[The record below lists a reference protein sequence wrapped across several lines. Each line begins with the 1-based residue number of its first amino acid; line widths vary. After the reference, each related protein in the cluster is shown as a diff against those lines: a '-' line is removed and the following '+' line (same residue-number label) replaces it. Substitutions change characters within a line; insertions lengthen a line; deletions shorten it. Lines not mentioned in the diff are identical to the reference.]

1 MKEPKIIVC
10 AKQIPDPEAP
20 FSNVSVDREK
30 KEVIVDAPNVIS
42 PYDENAL
49 EAAIRI
55 KEELGGKITVLSLG
69 RKVSDTVLRKTIA
82 AGADALILIEDQAF
96 ERLDSNSVAYVLSRA
111 IRKIG
116 AYDLIL
122 TGRQAGDWDS
132 GQVGLILAEWLG
144 IPSISLARSVK
155 IREDRVLVEKT
166 IPVGYEVVEARLPAL
181 VTVSNEVGELR
192 YVSRSKMMGLLK
204 RPVPIPKWGA
214 KDLVD
219 DVERLKKIQLVEI
232 SPPPDMGRECVIVEG
247 SSLEE
252 KAEKLAAVFM
262 KIR

>member
-1 MKEPKIIVC
+1 MKGINIIVC
-10 AKQIPDPEAP
+10 AKQIPDPEVP
-20 FSNVSVDREK
+20 FSNVSVDVEK

-55 KEELGGKITVLSLG
+55 KEEMGGKITVLSLG

-82 AGADALILIEDQAF
+82 AGADALILIEDPAF

-132 GQVGLILAEWLG
+132 GQVGLLLAELLG
-144 IPSISLARSVK
+144 IPSISLARSIK
-155 IREDRVLVEKT
+155 IKEDRVLVEKT
-166 IPVGYEVVEARLPAL
+166 VPVGYEVVEAGLPAL

-204 RPVPIPKWGA
+204 RPTPIPKWGA

-219 DVERLKKIQLVEI
+219 DLERLKKIQLVEL
-232 SPPPDMGRECVIVEG
+232 SPPPDMRRACLFIEG
-247 SSLEE
+247 STPQE
-252 KAEKLAAVFM
+252 KADKLASFF
-262 KIR
+262 KELG

>member
-1 MKEPKIIVC
+1 MKEPNIIVC

-20 FSNVSVDREK
+20 FSNVTVDVEK
-30 KEVIVDAPNVIS
+30 KEVLVDAPNVIS

-69 RKVSDTVLRKTIA
+69 RKVADTVLRKTLA
-82 AGADALILIEDQAF
+82 AGADSLILLEDPAF
-96 ERLDSNSVAYVLSRA
+96 ERLPSSSTAYVLAQA
-111 IRKIG
+111 IKKIG

-132 GQVGLILAEWLG
+132 GQVGLILSEMLG

-155 IREDRVLVEKT
+155 ITDGRVHVEKT
-166 IPVGYEVVEARLPAL
+166 VPVGYEVVEAGLPAL

-192 YVSRSKMMGLLK
+192 YVSRTKMMALLK
-204 RPVPIPKWGA
+204 RPLPIPKWGA
-214 KDLVD
+214 QELAAESAKLAP
-219 DVERLKKIQLVEI
+219 IQLLELA
-232 SPPPDMGRECVIVEG
+232 PPPDMGRACVIIEG
-247 SSLEE
+247 ASIQE
-252 KAEKLAAVFM
+252 KAERLAAVFM
-262 KIR
+262 EIR

>member
-1 MKEPKIIVC
+1 MKEPNIIVC

-20 FSNVSVDREK
+20 FSNVTVDTEK
-30 KEVIVDAPNVIS
+30 KEVLVDAPNVIS

-69 RKVSDTVLRKTIA
+69 RKVADTVLRKTLA
-82 AGADALILIEDQAF
+82 AGADSLILLDDPAF
-96 ERLDSNSVAYVLSRA
+96 ERLTSSSTAYVLSQA
-111 IRKIG
+111 IKKIG

-132 GQVGLILAEWLG
+132 GQVGLILAEILG

-155 IREDRVLVEKT
+155 LSDGRVVVEKT
-166 IPVGYEVVEARLPAL
+166 IPIGYEVVEAGLPAL

-192 YVSRSKMMGLLK
+192 YVSRTKMMALLK
-204 RPVPIPKWGA
+204 RPIPIPKWGA
-214 KDLVD
+214 QDLVED
-219 DVERLKKIQLVEI
+219 PERAKGLQLLEL
-232 SPPPDMGRECVIVEG
+232 SPPADMRRECVIIEG
-247 SSLEE
+247 ASLTE

-262 KIR
+262 EIR